1 MVYEQSSLVE
11 ALKGTTAKREQRVL
25 EQIMKIMVTG
35 AKGMLGQDLVPILRD
50 HGHEVIPLVR
60 QELDITDRKAVF
72 EAIEHFHPQ
81 IVINCAAYTNVDQAE
96 EERDLAYAINALGV
110 QNLALACEE
119 KKCELVQISTDY
131 VFDGT
136 KTTPYRPLDPP
147 NPINWYGYTKYAG
160 EKFVE
165 WHCSRFYIV
174 RTSWL
179 YGKYG
184 KNFVT
189 TILKLAKEKEYLEV
203 VDDQIGSPTHTKSL
217 SRAIA
222 DLIQTGWYGIHH
234 YTDDAGNGISWYEF
248 AKTILELA
256 RSTIQVKPVKSNK
269 LGKPAK
275 RPHHSTLFV
284 GLSQIEWKDEL
295 KAFFK
300 LINFR

>member
-1 MVYEQSSLVE
+1 MKVMVL
-11 ALKGTTAKREQRVL
+11 
-25 EQIMKIMVTG
+25 G
-35 AKGMLGQDLVPILRD
+35 AKGMLGQDLVPILQEE
-50 HGHEVIPLVR
+50 HEVFPYGHED
-60 QELDITDRKAVF
+60 LDITKREEVWG
-72 EAIEHFHPQ
+72 AIKELRPDL
-81 IVINCAAYTNVDQAE
+81 VINCAAYTDVDKAE
-96 EERDLAYAINALGV
+96 SEREKAYAVNALGA
-110 QNLALACEE
+110 QNIALACADF
-119 KKCELVQISTDY
+119 KAVLLQISTDY
-131 VFDGT
+131 VFDGQ
-136 KTTPYRPLDPP
+136 KRTPYLPLDQP

-165 WHCSRFYIV
+165 WHLSRFYIL

-179 YGKYG
+179 YGKHG

-248 AKTILELA
+248 ARTILELA
-256 RSTIQVKPVKSNK
+256 QSTIQVKPVKSDK

-275 RPHHSTLFV
+275 RPYYSTLFV
-284 GLSQIEWKDEL
+284 DLPQVEWKEEL
-295 KAFFK
+295 KAFFR
-300 LINFR
+300 LINFK

>member
-1 MVYEQSSLVE
+1 
-11 ALKGTTAKREQRVL
+11 
-25 EQIMKIMVTG
+25 MKIMVTG
-35 AKGMLGQDLVPILRD
+35 AKGMLGQDLVPILKD
-50 HGHEVIPLVR
+50 QGHEVIPLGR

-72 EAIEHFHPQ
+72 EAIEHFYPQ

-96 EERDLAYAINALGV
+96 VERDLAYAINALGV

-222 DLIQTGWYGIHH
+222 NLIQTGWYGIHH

-256 RSTIQVKPVKSNK
+256 QSTVQVKPVKSDK

-275 RPHHSTLFV
+275 RPYYSTLFV
-284 GLSQIEWKDEL
+284 GLSQIEWKEEL
-295 KAFFK
+295 KAFFR

>member
-1 MVYEQSSLVE
+1 
-11 ALKGTTAKREQRVL
+11 
-25 EQIMKIMVTG
+25 MKIMVTG
-35 AKGMLGQDLVPILRD
+35 AKGMLGQDLVPILKD
-50 HGHEVIPLVR
+50 QGHEVIPLVR

-96 EERDLAYAINALGV
+96 VERDLAYAINALGV

-189 TILKLAKEKEYLEV
+189 TILKLAKEKEYLQV

-222 DLIQTGWYGIHH
+222 NLILAQNYGVHH
-234 YTDDAGNGISWYEF
+234 YTDLTQNGISRFQF
-248 AKTILELA
+248 AQRVLKEANLERSIKPIKSFNLQSQAHRPQYSVLEL
-256 RSTIQVKPVKSNK
+256 SLPSVPWEK
-269 LGKPAK
+269 
-275 RPHHSTLFV
+275 
-284 GLSQIEWKDEL
+284 EL
-295 KAFFK
+295 EDFFLNLK
-300 LINFR
+300 NA

>member
-35 AKGMLGQDLVPILRD
+35 AKGMLGQDLVPILKD
-50 HGHEVIPLVR
+50 QGHEVIPLVR

-96 EERDLAYAINALGV
+96 VERDLAYAINALGV

-222 DLIQTGWYGIHH
+222 NLILAQNYGVHH
-234 YTDDAGNGISWYEF
+234 YTDLTQNGISRFQF
-248 AKTILELA
+248 AQRVLKEANLERSIKPIKSFNLQSQAHRPQYSVLEL
-256 RSTIQVKPVKSNK
+256 SLPSVPWEK
-269 LGKPAK
+269 
-275 RPHHSTLFV
+275 
-284 GLSQIEWKDEL
+284 EL
-295 KAFFK
+295 EDFFLNLK
-300 LINFR
+300 NA

>member
-1 MVYEQSSLVE
+1 M
-11 ALKGTTAKREQRVL
+11 R
-25 EQIMKIMVTG
+25 IMVTG

-50 HGHEVIPLVR
+50 QGHDVIPLGR

-96 EERDLAYAINALGV
+96 VERDLAYAINALGV
-110 QNLALACEE
+110 QNLALACED

-136 KTTPYRPLDPP
+136 KKTPYRPLDPP
-147 NPINWYGYTKYAG
+147 NPINWYGYTKLAG

-189 TILKLAKEKEYLEV
+189 TILKLAREKECLEV

-248 AKTILELA
+248 AQAILQLAEISKKVEPIKTLQLS
-256 RSTIQVKPVKSNK
+256 R
-269 LGKPAK
+269 PAP
-275 RPHHSTLFV
+275 RPSYSTLF
-284 GLSQIEWKDEL
+284 LTMPAPLWQEEL
-295 KAFFK
+295 AKFMKA
-300 LINFR
+300 

>member
-1 MVYEQSSLVE
+1 M
-11 ALKGTTAKREQRVL
+11 R
-25 EQIMKIMVTG
+25 IIVTG
-35 AKGMLGQDLVPILRD
+35 AKGMLGQDLVPILKD
-50 HGHEVIPLVR
+50 QGHEVIPLGR
-60 QELDITDRKAVF
+60 QELDITDRNVVF
-72 EAIEHFHPQ
+72 EAIGHFHPQ

-96 EERDLAYAINALGV
+96 VDRDLAYAINALGV

-147 NPINWYGYTKYAG
+147 NPINWYGYTKLAG

-189 TILKLAKEKEYLEV
+189 TILRMAKERECLEV

-222 DLIQTGWYGIHH
+222 NLILAQNYGVHH
-234 YTDDAGNGISWYEF
+234 YTDLTQNGISRFQF
-248 AKTILELA
+248 AQRVLKEANLERSIKPIKSFNLQSQAHRPQYSVLEL
-256 RSTIQVKPVKSNK
+256 SLPSVPWEK
-269 LGKPAK
+269 
-275 RPHHSTLFV
+275 
-284 GLSQIEWKDEL
+284 EL
-295 KAFFK
+295 EDFFLNLK
-300 LINFR
+300 NA